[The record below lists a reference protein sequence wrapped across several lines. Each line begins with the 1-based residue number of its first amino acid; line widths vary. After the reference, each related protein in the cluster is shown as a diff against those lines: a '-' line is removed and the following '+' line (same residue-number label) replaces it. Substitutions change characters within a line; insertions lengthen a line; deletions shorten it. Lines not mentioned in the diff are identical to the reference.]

1 MLKGKTVSNYL
12 PRQVTTLRRDEGGQI
27 AIVMVLALPV
37 VFIIYGLV
45 LNAGVWYLD
54 HRIAQNQVDAAALA
68 AVQALPAENPGN
80 ESPATKA
87 VHKWLKK
94 NGSGPG
100 DLSSCP
106 ESFPPPLVVRPG
118 VEYSDRF
125 PIGEPDGFFDTVRV
139 CVRRESPAIFNV
151 GIPFVYVSASA
162 TAGSRAR
169 CAAFDIVLVMDN
181 SGSIDEDEN
190 QDLLAAGTA
199 LVDEIC
205 FDDIDPLS
213 PRLGVTR
220 FNKNSFPVHDMSID
234 PTSLKAGINIVE
246 NCPQEGLGL
255 CITDIVAGL
264 EGAAAQFSTGLG
276 DRPEA
281 PNKIIFITDG
291 NDTARNCP
299 PPEEGEEPDPDDC
312 DVPNSNATIALA
324 SLATGAEVF
333 AVGVGNGVSQ
343 STLDAIATEPNA
355 QYRFSVS
362 NFDAL
367 IELLP
372 EVLEAAMLSEALI
385 E

>member
-1 MLKGKTVSNYL
+1 M
-12 PRQVTTLRRDEGGQI
+12 
-27 AIVMVLALPV
+27 
-37 VFIIYGLV
+37 
-45 LNAGVWYLD
+45 
-54 HRIAQNQVDAAALA
+54 
-68 AVQALPAENPGN
+68 
-80 ESPATKA
+80 
-87 VHKWLKK
+87 
-94 NGSGPG
+94 
-100 DLSSCP
+100 
-106 ESFPPPLVVRPG
+106 
-118 VEYSDRF
+118 
-125 PIGEPDGFFDTVRV
+125 
-139 CVRRESPAIFNV
+139 
-151 GIPFVYVSASA
+151 
-162 TAGSRAR
+162 
-169 CAAFDIVLVMDN
+169 
-181 SGSIDEDEN
+181 
-190 QDLLAAGTA
+190 LAAGRA

-205 FDDIDPLS
+205 FDDVDPLS

-234 PTSLKAGINIVE
+234 STSLKAGINIVE

-299 PPEEGEEPDPDDC
+299 PVEEPEEGEEPEEPDFEDC
-312 DVPNSNATIALA
+312 VPNSNATIALA

-367 IELLP
+367 IDLLP

>member
-1 MLKGKTVSNYL
+1 VSNYL

-27 AIVMVLALPV
+27 IILMVLVLPV
-37 VFIIYGLV
+37 IFIIIFGV
-45 LNAGVWYLD
+45 VVNTGVWYLD

-68 AVQALPAENPGN
+68 AVQALPAENTGDG
-80 ESPATKA
+80 SPATKR
-87 VHKWLKK
+87 VRKWLEK

-125 PIGEPDGFFDTVRV
+125 PIGEPDGLFDTVRV
-139 CVRRESPAIFNV
+139 CVRRKSPAVLNV

-162 TAGSRAR
+162 TAASRPR

-181 SGSIDEDEN
+181 SGSIDFDEH
-190 QDLLAAGTA
+190 QVLLAAGTA

-205 FDDIDPLS
+205 FDPIDPLS
-213 PRLGVTR
+213 PRLGVSR
-220 FNKNSFPVHDMSID
+220 FNTYSFPVHDMSID
-234 PTSLKAGINIVE
+234 PTSLKAGINSVE
-246 NCPQEGLGL
+246 NCVYNAAVDPTQ
-255 CITDIVAGL
+255 CRTDIVAGL
-264 EGAAAQFSTGLG
+264 EGAAAQLSTGLG

-291 NDTARNCP
+291 NDTALNC
-299 PPEEGEEPDPDDC
+299 EEEEEEEPDFEDC
-312 DVPNSNATIALA
+312 VSNSDAAIALA

-355 QYRFSVS
+355 RYRFSVG

-367 IELLP
+367 IDLLP
-372 EVLEAAMLSEALI
+372 EVVSAAMLGEALI